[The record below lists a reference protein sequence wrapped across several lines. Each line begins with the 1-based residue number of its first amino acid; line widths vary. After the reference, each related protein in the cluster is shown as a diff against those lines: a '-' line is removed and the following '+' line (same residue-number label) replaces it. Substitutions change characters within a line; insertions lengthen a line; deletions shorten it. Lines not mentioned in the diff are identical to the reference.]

1 MFMIKKSCS
10 MSSFNLISWEPQQ
23 GQQLLA
29 VLG

>member
-1 MFMIKKSCS
+1 MSKKSCS

-23 GQQLLA
+23 QEQLLLA

>member
-1 MFMIKKSCS
+1 MSKKSCS

-23 GQQLLA
+23 GQLLLA